1 MEDYN
6 EDFATVLKVKG
17 ENFEE
22 DTGGIWYDVHQTQAY
37 NIDTVNAKLAGMHFT
52 KVSMA
57 ERDRKMVKHIF
68 EMKENYNKFR
78 QLFRQQAE
86 DLLKKLDKQA
96 EEKQKSVMHDMMD
109 EWSCFCK
116 GQDKA
121 FVCRR
126 APQKTSR
133 EMFMCLTEKEA
144 SDYAKHLKISE
155 DELAGREVRDV
166 VAETLRLHPE
176 YYLYVFDKHDITQL
190 QKFQKFEENKKYQM
204 AFDTVGRAIA
214 LGLLSVKAPEGTQAA
229 YLFPASDFDE
239 IFSSILNLDWKKI
252 CKRIQDISAKFEKV
266 LLSYGMIEM
275 DAFYQIFTNAWGEQ
289 LSKEE
294 FERYVYWHGNFG
306 MHFKTMTHAY
316 TGEKFAVMCDMD
328 AVSIVEKRDKY
339 AKNLPYRKFSA
350 KEMEEIATYSSK
362 SDECWHML
370 GETLHDQYGYDVEE
384 TEEMIDHLRKIVM
397 EGNGVQELWDIFQ
410 DEESTLMEQVE
421 MWQCL
426 LNAELET
433 HLPMLN
439 GYSRMEYEKKTGTNA
454 FSIMLF
460 DENGLDKDI
469 KRDTGLQ
476 KLPLKTQEMI
486 YRAFFENIIGKDRIK
501 ALEQVKK
508 KIQTEN
514 DGLNFLIGMCYM
526 AIEKYSKANS
536 IIEEIADRTQDE
548 SAFAMFDMMD
558 DSLET
563 AMYGND
569 YYYDEWDAFAGVG
582 MNEPYQREKK
592 KIGRNDP
599 CPCGSGKKY
608 KKCCGR

>member
-1 MEDYN
+1 
-6 EDFATVLKVKG
+6 
-17 ENFEE
+17 
-22 DTGGIWYDVHQTQAY
+22 
-37 NIDTVNAKLAGMHFT
+37 
-52 KVSMA
+52 
-57 ERDRKMVKHIF
+57 
-68 EMKENYNKFR
+68 
-78 QLFRQQAE
+78 
-86 DLLKKLDKQA
+86 
-96 EEKQKSVMHDMMD
+96 
-109 EWSCFCK
+109 
-116 GQDKA
+116 
-121 FVCRR
+121 
-126 APQKTSR
+126 
-133 EMFMCLTEKEA
+133 
-144 SDYAKHLKISE
+144 
-155 DELAGREVRDV
+155 
-166 VAETLRLHPE
+166 
-176 YYLYVFDKHDITQL
+176 
-190 QKFQKFEENKKYQM
+190 
-204 AFDTVGRAIA
+204 
-214 LGLLSVKAPEGTQAA
+214 
-229 YLFPASDFDE
+229 
-239 IFSSILNLDWKKI
+239 
-252 CKRIQDISAKFEKV
+252 
-266 LLSYGMIEM
+266 
-275 DAFYQIFTNAWGEQ
+275 
-289 LSKEE
+289 
-294 FERYVYWHGNFG
+294 

-397 EGNGVQELWDIFQ
+397 EGNGVQELWDVFQ
-410 DEESTLMEQVE
+410 DEESTLIEQVE

-460 DENGLDKDI
+460 DESRLDKDI
-469 KRDTGLQ
+469 KRDIGLQ

-536 IIEEIADRTQDE
+536 IIEEIADRTQD
-548 SAFAMFDMMD
+548 F
-558 DSLET
+558 
-563 AMYGND
+563 
-569 YYYDEWDAFAGVG
+569 
-582 MNEPYQREKK
+582 
-592 KIGRNDP
+592 
-599 CPCGSGKKY
+599 GKTYENTQK
-608 KKCCGR
+608 

>member
-1 MEDYN
+1 MSIIKLNPAFKDYLWGG
-6 EDFATVLKVKG
+6 TKLKEKYGKKTDMDPVAESWELSVHPDGPSIVASGEYEGLSFPEYLEKKG
-17 ENFEE
+17 
-22 DTGGIWYDVHQTQAY
+22 
-37 NIDTVNAKLAGMHFT
+37 
-52 KVSMA
+52 
-57 ERDRKMVKHIF
+57 
-68 EMKENYNKFR
+68 
-78 QLFRQQAE
+78 
-86 DLLKKLDKQA
+86 
-96 EEKQKSVMHDMMD
+96 KSVLGT
-109 EWSCFCK
+109 K
-116 GQDKA
+116 GNTFEFFPILIKFIDAKQPLSIQVHPDNEYA
-121 FVCRR
+121 LRVEHEYG
-126 APQKTSR
+126 KT
-133 EMFMCLTEKEA
+133 EMWYILDCEPDSFLYFGVNKE
-144 SDYAKHLKISE
+144 I
-155 DELAGREVRDV
+155 
-166 VAETLRLHPE
+166 
-176 YYLYVFDKHDITQL
+176 
-190 QKFQKFEENKKYQM
+190 
-204 AFDTVGRAIA
+204 
-214 LGLLSVKAPEGTQAA
+214 
-229 YLFPASDFDE
+229 
-239 IFSSILNLDWKKI
+239 
-252 CKRIQDISAKFEKV
+252 
-266 LLSYGMIEM
+266 
-275 DAFYQIFTNAWGEQ
+275 
-289 LSKEE
+289 SKEE

-397 EGNGVQELWDIFQ
+397 EGNGVQELWDVFQ
-410 DEESTLMEQVE
+410 DEESTLIEQVE

-460 DENGLDKDI
+460 DESRLDKDI

-548 SAFAMFDMMD
+548 SAFTMLDMMD
-558 DSLET
+558 DSLVT

-582 MNEPYQREKK
+582 MNEPYQREAK
-592 KIGRNDP
+592 KIGRNDS